1 MPTRQY
7 CPTTTISERLKWKAF
22 FFFND
27 MAEPTICFLAATFSN
42 MYRNVG
48 VFFVL
53 YYFKDA
59 RHLQVAIITA
69 SVVKL
74 N

>member
-1 MPTRQY
+1 
-7 CPTTTISERLKWKAF
+7 
-22 FFFND
+22 